1 MTNFLYSL
9 TNSYEIS
16 LDEIIG
22 NINLP
27 DAMYKFIIYIKMK
40 VQNINNSKSNNYND
54 CLIYFFLTFRFNEL
68 SLINLCCNY

>member
-9 TNSYEIS
+9 KNSYEIS
-16 LDEIIG
+16 LDEIVG

-54 CLIYFFLTFRFNEL
+54 CLIYFF
-68 SLINLCCNY
+68 